1 MYCIPFA
8 NICCC
13 LNSSSFKLIKKIYIL
28 YTRFSCIPQN
38 MKIKAISLITV
49 IGKLINITSNILPNI
64 NQMCNIGQTAVSAV
78 G

>member
-1 MYCIPFA
+1 MCCIPFA

-13 LNSSSFKLIKKIYIL
+13 LNSSGFKLIKNIYL
-28 YTRFSCIPQN
+28 FYTRVGCIPQN

-49 IGKLINITSNILPNI
+49 IDKLINITYNILPNI
-64 NQMCNIGQTAVSAV
+64 NQMCNIGQTTVSAV